1 MTTLNEIRDEL
12 KEVKYYYSR
21 QKYLDAAVG
30 LVGVNEVM
38 KTVHKYNS
46 IACRA
51 PIMLYDVYVCRI
63 VKGLTQEATAME
75 FGIATDY
82 SQKLYKQLLLYF
94 QQKITE
100 GGRSK

>member
-21 QKYLDAAVG
+21 QKYLDEAVG
-30 LVGVNEVM
+30 FVGVNEVM
-38 KTVHKYNS
+38 KIVHKYNT
-46 IACRA
+46 IACKA

-75 FGIATDY
+75 FGVAADY

-94 QQKITE
+94 QQKIIE

>member
-1 MTTLNEIRDEL
+1 MTTLNEIRAEL

-21 QKYLDAAVG
+21 QKYLDEAVG
-30 LVGVNEVM
+30 FVGVNEVM
-38 KTVHKYNS
+38 KIVHKYNA
-46 IACRA
+46 IACKA

-75 FGIATDY
+75 FGIAADY

-100 GGRSK
+100 GGRCK

>member
-1 MTTLNEIRDEL
+1 MTTLKEIRDEL

-21 QKYLDAAVG
+21 QKYLDKAVG

-38 KTVHKYNS
+38 KVVHKYNA
-46 IACRA
+46 IACKA

-63 VKGLTQEATAME
+63 VNGLTQEATAME
-75 FGIATDY
+75 FGVAADY

-94 QQKITE
+94 QQRITE

>member
-21 QKYLDAAVG
+21 QKYLDEAVG
-30 LVGVNEVM
+30 FVGVNEVM
-38 KTVHKYNS
+38 KIVHKYNA
-46 IACRA
+46 IACKA

-75 FGIATDY
+75 FGIAADY

-100 GGRSK
+100 RGRSK

>member
-1 MTTLNEIRDEL
+1 MTTLKEIRDEL

-21 QKYLDAAVG
+21 QKYLDKAVG

-38 KTVHKYNS
+38 KIVHKYNA
-46 IACRA
+46 IACKA

-75 FGIATDY
+75 FGIAADY

-94 QQKITE
+94 QQKIIE